1 MATAIPLD
9 ADAIGA
15 ACAQYGVKRLRVFGS
30 VLTESFDPRRSD
42 VDFVVEF
49 EADRENVFHD
59 YFDLQS
65 ALEQIVGRDVD
76 LVMANAVKNPYI
88 AKSIFDSA
96 EDVYAA

>member
-1 MATAIPLD
+1 MRAVRCQAVAGFRFSLD
-9 ADAIGA
+9 
-15 ACAQYGVKRLRVFGS
+15 R
-30 VLTESFDPRRSD
+30 EFDPGRSD

-49 EADRENVFHD
+49 EADRENIFHD
-59 YFDLQS
+59 YFDLKS